1 MTRSQMR
8 ARATL
13 LVAGLTLAASGAGAS
28 VAGAYAPP
36 NPHWGGAGGACNM
49 VSTPA
54 APHMT
59 SNPVNTPGFQGAP
72 GLAGMFHA
80 ILITTGYSDGNCP

>member
-1 MTRSQMR
+1 MR
-8 ARATL
+8 RRTT
-13 LVAGLTLAASGAGAS
+13 LVATAVTLAASGAGAS

-36 NPHWGGAGGACNM
+36 NPHWGQAAGGACNM
-49 VSTPA
+49 VYTPA

-80 ILITTGYSDGNCP
+80 ILITTGYSGGNCP